1 MLKHLMQGTS
11 WIALRAPDNEGGA
24 EAPNLGDPHGDEVIT
39 NGLDEEPPPAEAN
52 GEQEETPPAAES
64 KETTEP
70 PPAPE
75 TPAHKPDW
83 RDKEL
88 ARRKRR
94 LDEEVTAKEAL
105 AAENQRLKDLAE
117 SIARQQ
123 QQPEGDE
130 TPPRQPNGGERS
142 YTRAELEAEANRIAS
157 QKAQQL
163 DFQRTFDST
172 YQKAVGAYGK
182 ANVDASIAR
191 ISEMGGLDVDHLN
204 MVMATD
210 NPEKVLYELGSKP
223 EEFQRIMELP
233 FNRRVAELVK
243 MGIKTEAKQPAISK
257 TPAPVDPISGN
268 GGSVDNRYSDKVS
281 DNDWFQAEERRA
293 EERWKK
299 KNAEWRR

>member
-1 MLKHLMQGTS
+1 MQGTS
-11 WIALRAPDNEGGA
+11 WIALRAPDDEKGA
-24 EAPNLGDPHGDEVIT
+24 DSNLGDTHGDDVLES
-39 NGLDEEPPPAEAN
+39 GPSDPPAGEASPAGDETPSDPPAAGDTPPPPAE
-52 GEQEETPPAAES
+52 TPSDP
-64 KETTEP
+64 
-70 PPAPE
+70 
-75 TPAHKPDW
+75 PAHKADW

-88 ARRKRR
+88 TRRKRR
-94 LDEEVTAKEAL
+94 LDEEVAAREAL

-117 SIARQQ
+117 SIARQ

-142 YTRAELEAEANRIAS
+142 YTRAELEAEAARMAE
-157 QKAQQL
+157 QRAQQL
-163 DFQRTFDST
+163 DFQRTFNNI
-172 YQKAVGAYGK
+172 YQKASGTYGK

-243 MGIKTEAKQPAISK
+243 MGLKTEAKQPVISR

-268 GGSVDNRYSDKVS
+268 GGPVDNRYSDKVS